1 MARTSID
8 HGVSICAD
16 PLNRWYGVGV
26 RRTER
31 LSQILDRIAATGSVD
46 VVELADAFQV
56 SGATIRRDL
65 TSLGERR
72 LLVRTHGGAVAKGL
86 HDELPAEVKAT
97 RQQPEKR
104 RIGRAAADLV
114 EAGTVIGMTGGSTAL
129 ELARALPGHHSITVV
144 TNAINVAAE
153 LAGRSEIRL
162 VVIGGILRPSYEA
175 VGPAAEA
182 MLSQY
187 HLDIAFVGVD
197 GISPEHGCTTYD
209 EMEAQ
214 ADLAFLRRARR
225 RVVIADSSK
234 LGRVTF
240 ARISPISDLTDIITD
255 AGADGENVAALARAG
270 VNVVTV

>member
-1 MARTSID
+1 MRRSAHLCYRD
-8 HGVSICAD
+8 
-16 PLNRWYGVGV
+16 RV

-31 LSQILDRIAATGSVD
+31 LSQILDRVSASGSVD
-46 VVELADAFQV
+46 VVELADAFRV

-65 TSLGERR
+65 TSLSERR
-72 LLVRTHGGAVAKGL
+72 LLVRTHGGAVAKGI
-86 HDELPAEVKAT
+86 HDELPAEVKAA
-97 RQQPEKR
+97 RQQAEKR
-104 RIGRAAADLV
+104 RIGRAAAELV
-114 EAGTVIGMTGGSTAL
+114 TGGAVVGMTGGSTAL
-129 ELARALPGHHSITVV
+129 ELARALPEHHSVTVV

-153 LAGRSEIRL
+153 LAGRSEVRL

-182 MLSQY
+182 MLSHY

-197 GISPEHGCTTYD
+197 GISAEHGCTTYD

-240 ARISPISDLTDIITD
+240 ARISPISDVTDVITD
-255 AGADGENVAALARAG
+255 DGAAPDDVAAIARAG
-270 VNVVTV
+270 VDVVTV

>member
-1 MARTSID
+1 MSRA
-8 HGVSICAD
+8 
-16 PLNRWYGVGV
+16 
-26 RRTER
+26 ER
-31 LSQILDRIAATGSVD
+31 LSTILDRVALSGSVD
-46 VVELADAFQV
+46 VTELAEALHV
-56 SGATIRRDL
+56 SGATVRRDL
-65 TSLGERR
+65 GSLSQRR

-86 HDELPAEVKAT
+86 HDEQPTQVKAE
-97 RQQPEKR
+97 RHQSEKR

-114 EAGTVIGMTGGSTAL
+114 EAGAVVGMTGGTTAM
-129 ELARALPGHHSITVV
+129 ELARALPDETPLTVV

-153 LAGRSEIRL
+153 LTGRRELRL
-162 VVIGGILRPSYEA
+162 VSIGGIVRSSYEA

-197 GISPEHGCTTYD
+197 GISPDHGCTTYD

-240 ARISPISDLTDIITD
+240 ARISLLSDVTDVITD
-255 AGADGENVAALARAG
+255 SGADPVEVAAMTRAG
-270 VNVVTV
+270 VRVHTV